1 MAYGA
6 FLSKLSYFNTNVK
19 LTPKYW
25 RLTQLKCEDF
35 LICTKMRLA
44 AGLHPEPLVP
54 LGSSQRSPRPPSC
67 VWGRVGAT
75 RKGKGKGKGEKGR
88 QRGRERNG
96 KEGERKGGRRE
107 GKGREGSVP
116 LQFLLVPPLS
126 NSWRR
131 PCLEP
136 LKTTKLQS

>member
-35 LICTKMRLA
+35 LICTKMCLA

-88 QRGRERNG
+88 ERERGGREMGKRGRGREGEG
-96 KEGERKGGRRE
+96 KERG
-107 GKGREGSVP
+107 GKGVCPSNFYWCPHFLIPGVVP
-116 LQFLLVPPLS
+116 VL
-126 NSWRR
+126 NR
-131 PCLEP
+131 
-136 LKTTKLQS
+136 